1 MKYLKDLTIYETIF
15 LLAILRLKEEAYGV
29 TIKTEVSKIK
39 GRKISYGTIYSYL
52 DQLSRK
58 DLVIKKIGDP
68 TSARGG
74 RSKIYYTLSVRGIKA
89 LKAAHKLQKSIWDD
103 TSAILDQV

>member
-1 MKYLKDLTIYETIF
+1 MKDLTIYESIF

-29 TIKTEVSKIK
+29 TIKAEVSKIK

-58 DLVIKKIGDP
+58 DFVIKKIGDP
-68 TSARGG
+68 TSERGG
-74 RSKIYYTLSVRGIKA
+74 RRKIYYTLSVRGIKA
-89 LKAAHKLQKSIWDD
+89 LKEAHKLQKSIWDD
-103 TSAILDQV
+103 APSILDQA